1 MRLAKLLSQPVELYK
16 NMVAAACWTLAG
28 HLQAA
33 LHQSLVLG
41 GCHQLHP
48 SGVHPLHS
56 CPRCLFL
63 QPAKS
68 YTVGTNWV
76 CLPLVSPSVLLA
88 PGASFLYALERQSS
102 PGLHTSNALQRQS
115 SRGLHTGL
123 ALVAGALREFSF
135 GALSRHKLKE
145 TSVSPLCSCQQPP
158 QQPIRTACSVG
169 GLPAAASILHVSLC
183 PGSPPA
189 ACLSATSQMPR

>member
-16 NMVAAACWTLAG
+16 NMVAAAFWTLAG

-41 GCHQLHP
+41 GCHQLYP

-88 PGASFLYALERQSS
+88 LGASFL
-102 PGLHTSNALQRQS
+102 NALKRQS

-123 ALVAGALREFSF
+123 ALVAGAVGEFSF
-135 GALSRHKLKE
+135 SALSRHKLKE
-145 TSVSPLCSCQQPP
+145 TSVSPLCGCQQPP

-169 GLPAAASILHVSLC
+169 GLPAAASVLHVSLC